1 MNAMQQAQA
10 AYRTAA
16 HPIRTPRGAEYEA
29 FVRVTSR
36 LKAIEGEAAVRPS
49 RFRDLAAAIHDN
61 RRLWTILAA
70 DAAGAGNL
78 LPKEL
83 RARILYLAEF
93 TRHHSG
99 RVLRDGA
106 SAHPLIEI
114 NTAVMR
120 GLRDR
125 SRTP

>member
-16 HPIRTPRGAEYEA
+16 HPIRTPRGAEFDA
-29 FVRVTSR
+29 FARITSR
-36 LKAIEGEAAVRPS
+36 LKAANSQGPMQFGE
-49 RFRDLAAAIHDN
+49 LARAIHDN
-61 RRLWTILAA
+61 RRLWTILAT
-70 DAAGAGNL
+70 DVAGADNQ

-93 TRHHSG
+93 TRLHSG
-99 RVLRDGA
+99 QVLRAGA
-106 SAHPLIEI
+106 SAQPLIEI
-114 NTAVMR
+114 NTAIMR

-125 SRTP
+125 SATS